1 MSYMDLFGGILKNDK
16 PFKLRVLKSD
26 KSKVSVAKK
35 QINRLLEEKRKTNE
49 EINRLRAEIE
59 IVQKKYTFLA
69 EGNLVQHE
77 QTAVLYLNGLVNKL
91 RDSNFEE
98 WEKDFL
104 FEYIF
109 DCINQLDYLNLISD
123 SIKKIQEE
131 VFQLRQQDYTEQ
143 EKNDMLLQFTSKY
156 EKLLSDA
163 QFPSSELQF
172 DDISNDN
179 FLENLVW
186 RAKENGIQTLGTD
199 TPIVQDNLNV
209 SGEIKFKK
217 LYKTLIKQV
226 HPDVAF
232 YAEEDLKKYTNR
244 LITAWNNKDFIE
256 LLMVNHEINSEEELE
271 LDSDHLSIIE
281 NQLKFALKD
290 IYNELEGIK
299 ASYDYY
305 FYHHKFFHISEV
317 IMDKQIH
324 SFLNEL
330 KEKTDKLLSFYH
342 EIICFDE
349 VLKNHLQRQK
359 HFYE

>member
-1 MSYMDLFGGILKNDK
+1 MDLFGGISKNDK
-16 PFKLRVLKSD
+16 PFRLRIYKSD
-26 KSKVSVAKK
+26 KAQISIAKK
-35 QINRLLEEKRKTNE
+35 RINRNLDEKRNSEKKLDE
-49 EINRLRAEIE
+49 LRSEIE
-59 IVQKKYTFLA
+59 IVKDKYNLLA
-69 EGNLVQHE
+69 EEYLFKHG
-77 QTAVLYLNGLVNKL
+77 QTAVLYLNGLTKKL
-91 RDSNFEE
+91 KDSNYED
-98 WEKDFL
+98 WEKEYL
-104 FEYIF
+104 FEFIF

-131 VFQLRQQDYTEQ
+131 VFQLRQQYYTEQ

-179 FLENLVW
+179 FLQDLVW
-186 RAKENGIQTLGTD
+186 KAKENGIHTLDTD
-199 TPIVQDNLNV
+199 TPIVQGNLNV
-209 SGEIKFKK
+209 SGESKFKK
-217 LYKTLIKQV
+217 LYKILIKQV

-232 YAEEDLKKYTNR
+232 YAAEDLKIYTNR
-244 LITAWNNKDFIE
+244 LITAWKNKDFIE
-256 LLMVNHEINSEEELE
+256 LLTVNHEINSEEELE

-281 NQLKFALKD
+281 NQLNFALKD
-290 IYNELEGIK
+290 IYDELEGIK

-317 IMDKQIH
+317 IMNKQIQ

-330 KEKTDKLLSFYH
+330 KEKTDKLLSFYN
-342 EIICFDE
+342 ETICFDE
-349 VLKNHLQRQK
+349 VLKNYLQRQK